1 MTGIFVVC
9 ASVAAVGVDYG
20 WQPVAGGGIEYII
33 QIEPQMLDSL
43 RAGQDIFSDLPRTAS
58 NIRSYRI
65 TSGTGQI
72 PHHGEPLPEHE
83 VNPPGPR
90 KRSQVGPSLRGTAA
104 ATTDAERAR
113 AERPAGAVA
122 EHQTDGHQADE
133 ERQPDEQGA
142 ALDGQGAALG
152 GDLLPGDL
160 LPGPVLEPPPSLVA
174 DDAARTEPAAGGHD
188 HHTSPRRLV
197 GSPSKPLNPQ
207 AATVAKKPSNPAAKA
222 STKSTEAS
230 TRPTAS
236 RQADSAGS
244 KKKSPGKP
252 AAGKAAAD
260 PPSTASKQTSEQA
273 GRGPSLT
280 LLGLFASLG
289 CNVFL
294 LWIATGQRSRYRA
307 LARRLIP

>member
-1 MTGIFVVC
+1 MTGIFVIC

-65 TSGTGQI
+65 TSGTGPI
-72 PHHGEPLPEHE
+72 PHHGEPLPDHE
-83 VNPPGPR
+83 VNPRGPR

-104 ATTDAERAR
+104 TTTDAERAR

-122 EHQTDGHQADE
+122 EHQTDE

-142 ALDGQGAALG
+142 ALDEQGAALG
-152 GDLLPGDL
+152 GDLLPG
-160 LPGPVLEPPPSLVA
+160 PVFEPPPSLMT
-174 DDAARTEPAAGGHD
+174 DDAPPEPAAGEHD

-207 AATVAKKPSNPAAKA
+207 AATVAKKPSRPAAKA

-230 TRPTAS
+230 TRATAS

-252 AAGKAAAD
+252 AAGKVAD
-260 PPSTASKQTSEQA
+260 APSTATNQTSEQA
-273 GRGPSLT
+273 GRATSLT